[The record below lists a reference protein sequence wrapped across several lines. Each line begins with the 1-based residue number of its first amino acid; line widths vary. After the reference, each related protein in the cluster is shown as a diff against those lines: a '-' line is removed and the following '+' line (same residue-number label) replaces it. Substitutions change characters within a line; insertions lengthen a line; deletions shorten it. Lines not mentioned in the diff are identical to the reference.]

1 MLDKLAAA
9 GAKKVFSA
17 VALQIQILEE
27 IAVDTLHIDT
37 TARLVY
43 GTYNGEGTLH
53 ITQGYNKEHRHDLK
67 QFKVGLGV
75 NKDGFPCLGEVI
87 DGNLDDKSW
96 NKQILEKLP
105 ALRDGLKE
113 TIYIADAAMVT
124 EGNLSIIQRRNLRF
138 ISRLPAT
145 FALAAE
151 LVDKACT
158 EGQWEEVG
166 ALSPGTNR
174 ASYKLQGFN
183 ALLYGQNYRFVVV
196 RSSQLDKRKLKSL
209 EKRIKQERVE
219 LTKDIA
225 QLSELRFACEPD
237 AKAALAR
244 FLQAKNDVLY
254 PLSGTVTAALEK
266 VKRAARGR
274 PAKGEA
280 PQYQSTYRLD
290 LQIGELDADAL
301 DRAKER
307 LGCFIL
313 ISNVP
318 GFSSRALLKEY
329 KEQTVVEE
337 RFKFIKHPLY
347 VGPMFL
353 KRKDRMEALSY
364 VILMAML
371 VYIVLQ
377 RRARKALERAVEPL
391 AVTGGKTTFSP
402 TGNKILELL
411 RPAKILCVKDGRTVV
426 KRFLPESYHRLSRV
440 LSLLGL
446 GLDVYVQRRGP

>member
-1 MLDKLAAA
+1 
-9 GAKKVFSA
+9 
-17 VALQIQILEE
+17 
-27 IAVDTLHIDT
+27 
-37 TARLVY
+37 VY

-53 ITQGYNKEHRHDLK
+53 ITRGYNKEHRNDLK

-105 ALRDGLKE
+105 ELRDGLKE
-113 TIYIADAAMVT
+113 MFYVADAAMVT
-124 EGNLSIIQRRNLRF
+124 EGNLNIIQSRNLRF

-166 ALSPGTNR
+166 ALSPGRNR
-174 ASYKLQGFN
+174 ASYKLKEFA
-183 ALLYGQNYRFVVV
+183 ALLYGHNYRFVVV

-209 EKRIKQERVE
+209 EKRIKQEQAE
-219 LTKDIA
+219 LTKDIR
-225 QLSELRFACEPD
+225 QLSGLRFACEPD
-237 AKAALAR
+237 AKMALTR
-244 FLQAKNDVLY
+244 FLQERNDVLY
-254 PLSGTVTAALEK
+254 PLSGTVTAVLEK
-266 VKRAARGR
+266 EKRATRGR
-274 PAKGEA
+274 PAKGEV
-280 PQYQSTYRLD
+280 PQYQSTYRID
-290 LQIGELDADAL
+290 MTIGELDADAL

-313 ISNVP
+313 ISNVQD
-318 GFSSRALLKEY
+318 FTSHALLREY

-353 KRKDRMEALSY
+353 KKKDRMEALSY

-377 RRARKALERAVEPL
+377 RRARKSLEHAVEPL
-391 AVTGGKTTFSP
+391 AITGGKTTFSP

-411 RPAKILCVKDGRTVV
+411 RPVKILCVKEGRTVV
-426 KRFLPESYHRLSRV
+426 KRFLPENYHRLGRV
-440 LSLLGL
+440 LSLIGL